1 MNSLLKRQIRKHLT
15 DEQRDDPNLS
25 DFLESINQ
33 SYNNFDDQFIMQQRA
48 MKISSEE
55 LSEVNQ
61 KLMTEMQAQ
70 KTVINRL
77 KEVSEVLK
85 LDSNASDSLTASLQ
99 LIDFIDNQTKEILE
113 VNEQREKLLNDLAF
127 QNKELSDYAHMV
139 SHDLKSPLRSISTLT
154 SWLSEDYRDNLD
166 EEGKKTIELISENV
180 EKMDVLISGIL
191 EYSTIGKSEIA
202 EYDVHLQEL
211 VTNTL
216 KSVVVPENISL
227 TVTENLPIIKGD
239 KHRLKQLF
247 QNLIENAIKY
257 NDKPNGIIEIGVED
271 YNDMWKFY
279 IQDNGKGIEEKYFE
293 KIFETFQKLENLP
306 GSSGIGLSIVK
317 KIVNLYHG
325 EIWVTSKLGIGS
337 TFFFTLKK

>member
-25 DFLESINQ
+25 AFLESINQ

-202 EYDVHLQEL
+202 EYDVNLQQL

-216 KSVVVPENISL
+216 KSVVVPENIKL
-227 TVTENLPIIKGD
+227 TVAQNLPIVKGD
-239 KHRLKQLF
+239 KHRLQQLF
-247 QNLIENAIKY
+247 QNLFENAIKY

-271 YNDMWKFY
+271 FDDKWKFH
-279 IQDNGKGIEEKYFE
+279 IKDNGKGIEEKYFD

-325 EIWVTSKLGIGS
+325 EIWVTSELGIGS